1 MASPLPLLRC
11 SFEVR
16 THVVGHDFSHIYH
29 LSACSITTR
38 LWYLASSPR
47 SWSTPKPWP
56 ALDSSLL
63 TPPYLHN
70 GQQLTEEK
78 ERIAAQVELMSGFMC
93 WRTTSRMRVTAR
105 DSNGKPYSSTKWYA
119 RWLIDTLMMT
129 KYLRKTR
136 HTCSAARYG
145 ISLTSN
151 QGRNAAFQLRKSKV
165 GFPACEAMSQF
176 RVNSILLPYVLP
188 FTIAITG
195 LQDEDQRKTA
205 SKLLEEAMKTLF
217 VDTLLALCNH
227 LLGPCESTLN

>member
-195 LQDEDQRKTA
+195 L
-205 SKLLEEAMKTLF
+205 
-217 VDTLLALCNH
+217 
-227 LLGPCESTLN
+227 